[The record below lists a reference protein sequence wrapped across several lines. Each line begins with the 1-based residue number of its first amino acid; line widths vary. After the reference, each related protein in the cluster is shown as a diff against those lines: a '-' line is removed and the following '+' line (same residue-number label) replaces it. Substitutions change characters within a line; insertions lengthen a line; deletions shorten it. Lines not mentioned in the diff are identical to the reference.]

1 MAAARGAEDDLPAN
15 RYSPDIQLRQ
25 GIPGKRSALR
35 GAVQLHKHGNRKK
48 AVKWMRTN
56 FIVLMVQVMDAVQ
69 ASNTLAEFS
78 KSRNK
83 ADAKVGE
90 NGSVMNGSAPDV
102 DVTNGWKY
110 EELVDFARYAVRPEN

>member
-1 MAAARGAEDDLPAN
+1 MC
-15 RYSPDIQLRQ
+15 
-25 GIPGKRSALR
+25 
-35 GAVQLHKHGNRKK
+35 
-48 AVKWMRTN
+48 TN

-102 DVTNGWKY
+102 DVPNGWKY